1 MGWEWEGQGQGR
13 ASRGGVGFD
22 PSGHRCMDAGG
33 DLGESECF
41 GCDLLLMGGLR
52 LEMVGYRSR
61 GW

>member
-1 MGWEWEGQGQGR
+1 MGGGRAR

-22 PSGHRCMDAGG
+22 LSGHRCIDAGG

-52 LEMVGYRSR
+52 LEMVGDRSR